1 MTTNNVVS
9 DQHSV
14 VIQNQTTGQVDFLR
28 FNGSSL
34 QASVLRDYGIA
45 GWNVVANGD
54 FGGPGGTADG
64 FQDLVVQS
72 QATGQLDFLWLNA
85 SANLIGSALGPVVAR
100 VVGSGAFFGPDGV
113 PTGQVGNTIVSQL
126 ANGQLDFLG
135 FNGHGGLIAS
145 DLVANTVGLPTAVG
159 VGESANFFPVFAN
172 NGASGNDNVIVQ
184 YPDGTISAIGFTGGT
199 GSGGLTFSNSFARGP
214 IQDQLFAVD
223 QDNNF
228 LNRNA

>member
-14 VIQNQTTGQVDFLR
+14 VIQNQTNGQIDFL
-28 FNGSSL
+28 L
-34 QASVLRDYGIA
+34 
-45 GWNVVANGD
+45 
-54 FGGPGGTADG
+54 
-64 FQDLVVQS
+64 
-72 QATGQLDFLWLNA
+72 
-85 SANLIGSALGPVVAR
+85 
-100 VVGSGAFFGPDGV
+100 
-113 PTGQVGNTIVSQL
+113 
-126 ANGQLDFLG
+126 

-159 VGESANFFPVFAN
+159 VGESATSFPVFAN

-223 QDNNF
+223 QDNN
-228 LNRNA
+228 